1 MRVLRFLSKTR
12 LDPAISAKRYE
23 PSPNDMSR
31 HVRRSALLTSVTLR
45 IIGISL
51 MLSSL
56 SSEEAGMSGPNLIYF
71 AFGLMLW
78 SEGMLP
84 RSKDGT

>member
-12 LDPAISAKRYE
+12 LDPAIS
-23 PSPNDMSR
+23 
-31 HVRRSALLTSVTLR
+31 SVTLR